1 MEGTNE
7 ELKKDL
13 TGKEGIPWDAESCGL
28 LYRGDDCCYSS
39 CSYTSNHYHCQVC
52 GIISTE
58 AAQAIA
64 HVRSSP
70 GCRKDPSANYSST
83 TVGMAGDP
91 TNSLFNA
98 IYNGFSAQNSFSS
111 ASFSGYSQLDSF
123 QWHPSM
129 SDKVAICSAQLSPC
143 CSSNG
148 GTFVPVESQLCSPIS
163 DLYSKVTPI
172 RDLVS
177 LPAKSSGSA
186 MDSQAWFAAYN
197 TPQMQKS
204 TYKYP
209 DQNPPPQM
217 NYILLD
223 PTDQKNQDTGESN
236 TNISSNYCAKSDLNG
251 KSLELKESY
260 CAYASQSMS
269 QPLQGIISEDA
280 LFSLQLQEETLKQA
294 DVPQMLLE
302 NNVQSKCAEQ
312 VNTVASSRVETNFTQ
327 EHFNQYMP
335 SCSAFTHSIN
345 QENHGRSAEVNN
357 QLSSAASDSDESDI
371 IVEDTG
377 DDLGSQMTES
387 ESFIEDIKCSLL
399 QGVVSD
405 EENSINTAAFSNKRI
420 ADLEHPMPLKE
431 PKESRTV
438 EETKLQS
445 ESHLKSCMPPY
456 HTILKC
462 VICEK
467 SASDDNSGSV
477 FVQMNNQMPLT
488 TSSNTPVL
496 TKLNE
501 VVAIEVTDFL
511 DVNGKLLCQS
521 CFNLVDTVDT
531 LESKLESLKQ
541 DIAALI
547 KNGSKPLIVRHN
559 HCSKLPMNLMESDQ
573 DTIMN
578 IHSRVK
584 DPSVAACVQDLFQD
598 PIVANSSIARPVSIQ
613 DEPNQQNSIND
624 SGQKEYMLLSGRALC
639 LANSIEKVSLSLGQH
654 HTAQLLHGAE
664 NTTHPIVNEES
675 PDLSK
680 MPSLSYQVSS
690 AALSTMKESESINS
704 HIEAFTLNDV
714 SSALE
719 GAKEMNTF
727 QRVDGAVEAYES
739 ASYGGKVLRSTSKE
753 EVLRQCEK
761 NEGKEGKGNQSK
773 DILEKEEVCLP
784 LNLPTQDQSPHSLD
798 CQGKNCHEILR
809 SDKKIQENIL
819 RQQNSDQL
827 LSFSCNVCGDLFS
840 SNQHLNN
847 HLSSYSQSDTSLCEH
862 CGQLY
867 HNQAQLD
874 DHIFL
879 VHHIY
884 QKRCEVC
891 AMKFSHPCMYQT
903 HMRLHPGEKPTSC
916 SQKCVSGSKTG
927 AQGNSRSDSFPFVC
941 YKCSKTFQLRSHLE
955 HHIKTTHIL
964 KKALSKCD
972 QCDRTFIKPSDLEAH
987 KRSHSNDKKFEC
999 KVCGRRYKSLGNLN
1013 HHSKSHDTKKPF
1025 TCEVCSQGFTRKD
1038 FFEAHINSHK
1048 DSKPYKCE
1056 KCQKG
1061 FLSKSY
1067 LQVHLKWHMD
1077 KIKKVTCPICKK
1089 TFSQRL
1095 NVHMR
1100 SHTGERP
1107 HPCGKCPKKFVT
1119 GSALRKHMK
1128 RIHQSNFSEDSVY
1141 SASDGSDSELP
1152 ELGDSASLPCS
1163 G

>member
-13 TGKEGIPWDAESCGL
+13 AGKDASSWDADACGL
-28 LYRGDDCCYSS
+28 LFRGVDCCFNS
-39 CSYTSNHYHCQVC
+39 CTYTSDHYHCQVC

-70 GCRKDPSANYSST
+70 ACRKDPTVNYSSP
-83 TVGMAGDP
+83 TVGMGADP
-91 TNSLFNA
+91 TNSLYNA
-98 IYNGFSAQNSFSS
+98 IYNRFPGQNSFSS
-111 ASFSGYSQLDSF
+111 SGFSGYSQLDSF

-177 LPAKSSGSA
+177 LPAKSAGSA

-197 TPQMQKS
+197 TPQMQKAA
-204 TYKYP
+204 YKYP
-209 DQNPPPQM
+209 DQSPAPQI

-223 PTDQKNQDTGESN
+223 PADQKNQDMGESN
-236 TNISSNYCAKSDLNG
+236 TSMTSNYCGKSDLSG
-251 KSLELKESY
+251 KGLELKDSY
-260 CAYASQSMS
+260 CAYSSQ
-269 QPLQGIISEDA
+269 QIPGIISEDA
-280 LFSLQLQEETLKQA
+280 LFSLQLQEENFKETE
-294 DVPQMLLE
+294 VPQMLLE
-302 NNVQSKCAEQ
+302 NSVQGKTSSH
-312 VNTVASSRVETNFTQ
+312 VNTGAATRVETNFTQ
-327 EHFNQYMP
+327 EHFDQYMP
-335 SCSAFTHSIN
+335 SCSAYTHPGN
-345 QENHGRSAEVNN
+345 QESQGRPAELSN

-387 ESFIEDIKCSLL
+387 EIFIEDIKCSLL
-399 QGVVSD
+399 QGVVSE
-405 EENSINTAAFSNKRI
+405 EENSINRCAAAIRNEDI
-420 ADLEHPMPLKE
+420 AGLDHSIPLKE
-431 PKESRTV
+431 SKEPSTV
-438 EETKLQS
+438 EDTKLQS
-445 ESHLKSCMPPY
+445 ESHLKNCMTPY

-462 VICEK
+462 VICGK
-467 SASDDNSGSV
+467 SASDSNSGSV

-488 TSSNTPVL
+488 TSSHTPVL

-501 VVAIEVTDFL
+501 VVSIEVTDFL

-541 DIAALI
+541 DIAALM
-547 KNGSKPLIVRHN
+547 KSGPKPQVVA
-559 HCSKLPMNLMESDQ
+559 KLPINLMDPDEGS
-573 DTIMN
+573 IMN

-584 DPSVAACVQDLFQD
+584 DPSVAACVQELFQD
-598 PIVANSSIARPVSIQ
+598 SIVGNPSVARPVSLQ
-613 DEPNQQNSIND
+613 EQSNQQKTMNNNE
-624 SGQKEYMLLSGRALC
+624 QKEYLLLSGRALS
-639 LANSIEKVSLSLGQH
+639 LANSINKVSLSLGQH
-654 HTAQLLHGAE
+654 HASQLMHGGD
-664 NTTHPIVNEES
+664 NTTHTIGNEES
-675 PDLSK
+675 TKPSK
-680 MPSLSYQVSS
+680 IPSLLYQVSS
-690 AALSTMKESESINS
+690 DSLSTMKDRESINS
-704 HIEAFTLNDV
+704 QIETYTLSDV
-714 SSALE
+714 NATLE
-719 GAKEMNTF
+719 GSKELSEF
-727 QRVDGAVEAYES
+727 QQVGGTVEAYGG
-739 ASYGGKVLRSTSKE
+739 ASYGEKNLRSSTNCKE
-753 EVLRQCEK
+753 DIFRQCDK
-761 NEGKEGKGNQSK
+761 DEGRKGKQPK
-773 DILEKEEVCLP
+773 DILEKEENCLP
-784 LNLPTQDQSPHSLD
+784 LNLPTNVRQAEEQSPHSLD
-798 CQGKNCHEILR
+798 CLNKNCHEILR
-809 SDKKIQENIL
+809 SDKKIQENIQ
-819 RQQNSDQL
+819 RQKNIDQQ
-827 LSFSCNVCGDLFS
+827 LSIACDVCDNLFVS
-840 SNQHLNN
+840 IQHLNS
-847 HLSSYSQSDTSLCEH
+847 HLSSYSQSDSSLCEL
-862 CGQLY
+862 CGQLN

-874 DHIFL
+874 DHMFL
-879 VHHIY
+879 VHFIY
-884 QKRCEVC
+884 QKHCEVC
-891 AMKFSHPCMYQT
+891 AIKFSHPCVYQT
-903 HMRLHPGEKPTSC
+903 HLRDHSGEKSTSS
-916 SQKCVSGSKTG
+916 SQKVVMSNKRG
-927 AQGNSRSDSFPFVC
+927 AQGNSRSYSSPFVC

-999 KVCGRRYKSLGNLN
+999 KFCGRRYKSLGNLN
-1013 HHSKSHDTKKPF
+1013 HHAKSHDTKKPF

-1038 FFEAHINSHK
+1038 FYETHINSHK
-1048 DSKPYKCE
+1048 DSKPYKCD

-1067 LQVHLKWHMD
+1067 LQVHLKWHLD

-1107 HPCGKCPKKFVT
+1107 HPCEKCPKKFIT

-1128 RIHQSNFSEDSVY
+1128 RIHQPNFSEDCVY
-1141 SASDGSDSELP
+1141 STADGSDAELP
-1152 ELGDSASLPCS
+1152 ELDESTSLSCSA
-1163 G
+1163 